1 LGRSPDTAHDDA
13 RIRRR
18 VCELVGEENVAPSSE
33 VNAYAVDGKVPKV
46 VAFPNNA
53 DAVSSVLAFASKADL
68 SVIPRG
74 SGTKMAL
81 GGIPKKLDVALSLV
95 NLNRIVE
102 YEPADLVVTAEA
114 GLRLAELQKTV
125 AKNGQRLPLDPP
137 YTDTATLGGTVSS
150 NSSGPMRYRF
160 GSWRDLLLGVRVA
173 LPSGAMMKSGGK
185 VVKNVAG
192 YDLKKLYIGALG
204 TLGVVTELTFRL
216 YPLPESEKTFIA
228 SFRDVKSAADLA
240 GRILASELLPY
251 AIEALNPG
259 AARVVADESG
269 VQLGEASYAVAV
281 GFGDVDESVRKQLS
295 TTEELARSSGALESV
310 VLEGTGEESVWN
322 AIRNLAGSLD
332 RRDSRGVACKA
343 TVPISRALEA
353 CDALER
359 LAARRGYVCVASSHV
374 GNGIVNFYISAER
387 ARQGARVDDLASVI
401 TEARGLTSQLDGT
414 LVVERCP
421 PEIKA
426 LVDVWGPTRT
436 DFELM
441 RVIKSQFDPW
451 GILSPGRFV
460 GGL

>member
-1 LGRSPDTAHDDA
+1 MERSPDTARDDEG
-13 RIRRR
+13 IRRR
-18 VCELVGEENVAPSSE
+18 ICEVVGEENVSPSSE
-33 VNAYAVDGKVPKV
+33 VGAYAVDGKVPKV
-46 VAFPNNA
+46 VAFPKNA
-53 DAVSSVLAFASKADL
+53 DDTSSLLAFANKAGL

-74 SGTKMAL
+74 GGTKMAL
-81 GGIPKKLDVALSLV
+81 GGIPKRMDVLVSLV
-95 NLNRIVE
+95 NLNGIVE
-102 YEPADLVVTAEA
+102 YEPADLVVTAEP

-137 YTDTATLGGTVSS
+137 YTDATTLGGAVSS

-160 GSWRDLLLGVRVA
+160 GSCRDLLLGVRVA
-173 LPSGAMMKSGGK
+173 LPSGAIMKSGGK

-228 SFRDVKSAADLA
+228 SFRDMKSAADLA
-240 GRILASELLPY
+240 GRILGSDLLPY
-251 AIEALNPG
+251 AIEALNLG

-269 VQLGEASYAVAV
+269 VQLGEASYGVVA

-310 VLEGTGEESVWN
+310 VLEGTREESVWN

-332 RRDSRGVACKA
+332 RRDSCGVACKA
-343 TVPISRALEA
+343 AVPISRALEA

-359 LAARRGYVCVASSHV
+359 HAATSGYACVVSSHV

-387 ARQGARVDDLASVI
+387 ARQGARIDDLARVI
-401 TEARGLTSQLDGT
+401 TEARDLTSQLDGT

-441 RVIKSQFDPW
+441 RVIKSQFDPR